1 MDRDLE
7 NIKQNWQTKESFA
20 MFKSIYPNDI
30 TPTVHSFVSNFLKL
44 TRQRMHKHMNQWRT
58 RNLPLVLGGDSSM
71 AQYIACWLLN
81 KPPTP
86 NIEAT
91 YQSEK
96 HKTEINIHDCG
107 SFLTNLTTPAE
118 HHEKTI
124 FSGHRDGI
132 LKLSE
137 GEPLWT
143 SIIPSVVNLREYIT
157 TNFISFGLNNQLT
170 ETWVK
175 DSNEYT

>member
-1 MDRDLE
+1 
-7 NIKQNWQTKESFA
+7 
-20 MFKSIYPNDI
+20 
-30 TPTVHSFVSNFLKL
+30 
-44 TRQRMHKHMNQWRT
+44 MHKHMNQWRT